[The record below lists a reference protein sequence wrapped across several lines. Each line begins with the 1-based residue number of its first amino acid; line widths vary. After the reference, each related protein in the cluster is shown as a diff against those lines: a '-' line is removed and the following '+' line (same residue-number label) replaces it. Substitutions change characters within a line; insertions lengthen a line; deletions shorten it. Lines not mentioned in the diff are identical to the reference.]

1 MLGRYAIEEII
12 RISPRRGARL
22 AVGMTKPDV
31 NPRCKKIDEKVQK
44 HDEQKEEEESQLWAS
59 TGTA

>member
-1 MLGRYAIEEII
+1 ME
-12 RISPRRGARL
+12 RGDTGCRNDQA
-22 AVGMTKPDV
+22 
-31 NPRCKKIDEKVQK
+31 RCKFEVHEIDEKVQK